1 MGVGSRG
8 EAGSET
14 RRRKLCLEGV
24 KFGTCRELE
33 ERKAQSQVWELDY
46 EKRKLGFYTF
56 QVTTGS
62 EVVQWQTVR
71 CIED

>member
-1 MGVGSRG
+1 M
-8 EAGSET
+8 
-14 RRRKLCLEGV
+14 
-24 KFGTCRELE
+24 ELVVNWKNE
-33 ERKAQSQVWELDY
+33 KAQSQVWELDY

-56 QVTTGS
+56 QVTTDS